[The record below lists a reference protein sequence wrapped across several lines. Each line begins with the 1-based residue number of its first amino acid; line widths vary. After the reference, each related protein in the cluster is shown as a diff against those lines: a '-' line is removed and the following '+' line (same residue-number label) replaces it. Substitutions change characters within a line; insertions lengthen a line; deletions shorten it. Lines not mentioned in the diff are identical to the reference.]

1 MASDPPTRNGASSA
15 GATQTSALP
24 AGEAA
29 RALPATT
36 RMPPGKPSSP
46 AVSVAAHPRATR
58 LVREARE
65 VAGLAGFLLA
75 GWISLSTHALAD
87 ALLRAIITGFICQ
100 LVVWAAA
107 TLLCRH
113 LITAELRTREQALM
127 RALAEEREHAGGAP
141 QQQPG
146 ASAAAR
152 AVGAARPVGL
162 QRD

>member
-1 MASDPPTRNGASSA
+1 MAHG
-15 GATQTSALP
+15 G
-24 AGEAA
+24 
-29 RALPATT
+29 
-36 RMPPGKPSSP
+36 PSLP
-46 AVSVAAHPRATR
+46 AVSIAGHPRARR

-65 VAGLAGFLLA
+65 IAGLVGFLLA
-75 GWISLSTHALAD
+75 GWISLSTHTLPD
-87 ALLRAIITGFICQ
+87 ALLRAIITGFACQ

-113 LITAELRTREQALM
+113 LITAELRNREQALM
-127 RALAEEREHAGGAP
+127 RTVTEENEGTGGGL

-146 ASAAAR
+146 AGPAAH